1 MKLVSWF
8 SAGITSTIATKLAID
23 KFGKDAVDII
33 FFETGSHHPD
43 NERFI
48 AQCEEQ
54 LFGKKVEI
62 HQHHKHKTVD
72 DVIKLGFINS
82 PYGAYCTK
90 LLKKDIRIK
99 LEKGRDWDHQI
110 FGFEAEKKEMN
121 RALRFKEQY
130 PNTNPIFPLIDVG
143 LNKEQCA
150 AMLNEL
156 GIDLPAMYQLGYT
169 NNNCVG
175 CVKGGMGYWNKI
187 RKDFPEVFELMAKR
201 EREIGATCMRQLVK
215 GKKEPLFLDD
225 LVPGRGRD
233 EPPITGE
240 CGVICATEFNDL
252 DHPRL
257 EDLVSGKFKIS
268 DFKWEKL

>member
-1 MKLVSWF
+1 MKFVSWF
-8 SAGITSTIATKLAID
+8 SAGITSTIATKMALD
-23 KFGKDAVDII
+23 KYGKDAVDII
-33 FFETGSHHPD
+33 FFETGSHHED

-48 AQCEEQ
+48 AQCEERI
-54 LFGKKVEI
+54 FGKKIEV
-62 HQHHKHKTVD
+62 HQHKKHKTVD

-99 LEKGRDWDHQI
+99 LQKSRTWDHQI
-110 FGFEAEKKEMN
+110 FGFEFEKKEIN

-130 PNTNPIFPLIDVG
+130 PETNPVYPLIDAG
-143 LNKEQCA
+143 ISKKQCV
-150 AMLNEL
+150 EL
-156 GIDLPAMYQLGYT
+156 LAKYDVDLPAMYKLGYT

-187 RKDFPEVFELMAKR
+187 REDFPEVFDLMAKR
-201 EREIGATCMRQLVK
+201 EREIGATCMRQLIK
-215 GKKEPLFLDD
+215 GKKEPLYLDE
-225 LVPGRGRD
+225 LEPGRGRN

-252 DHPRL
+252 DHPKL
-257 EDLVSGKFKIS
+257 EDVLSGKFSIK
-268 DFKWEKL
+268 DLK